1 MDQVLLNRVSQIRT
15 VASQIDQQLKYEE
28 SSIHRLTERIK
39 DLESEKVLLVK
50 AVGLIDRCI
59 QVISA
64 NGIGKIESIVSDGL
78 RRVFDD
84 PTLTLV
90 VEKKSLAR
98 GNAYSL
104 LVQKDGGEP
113 YDPMKSYGG
122 GVVNVIGLLLRLILI
137 KRFKL
142 AKLMILDEQFNN
154 VSAEY
159 LPTVSALLKTLTDKH
174 GYTILAVTHQPILAD
189 AANSI
194 YQVLCGTCGSG
205 DKCNCPKRGGKPPIL
220 RKVEGLELETLKS
233 FLHERSAAEEDQT
246 QVA

>member
-1 MDQVLLNRVSQIRT
+1 MDQILLNRVSQIRT
-15 VASQIDQQLKYEE
+15 VVGQIDQQLKYEE
-28 SSIHRLTERIK
+28 STIQRLSERIK
-39 DLESEKVLLVK
+39 ILESEKVLLVK

-104 LVQKDGGEP
+104 LVSKDGGEP

-122 GVVNVIGLLLRLILI
+122 GVVNVASFLLRIILI
-137 KRFKL
+137 KRFRLTKVL
-142 AKLMILDEQFNN
+142 VLDEQFNN
-154 VSAEY
+154 VSALY
-159 LPTVSALLKTLTDKH
+159 LPGVSALLRTMADNY
-174 GYTILAVTHQPILAD
+174 GYTILAISHQKQLAL
-189 AANSI
+189 AANKI
-194 YQVLCGTCGSG
+194 YRVIDG
-205 DKCNCPKRGGKPPIL
+205 DSFPKLEVVSDIESL
-220 RKVEGLELETLKS
+220 GLDDGHT
-233 FLHERSAAEEDQT
+233 D
-246 QVA
+246 

>member
-1 MDQVLLNRVSQIRT
+1 MDQSLLNRVAQVSTVVGQIN
-15 VASQIDQQLKYEE
+15 QQLEYEE

-39 DLESEKVLLVK
+39 TLESEKVLLVK

-142 AKLMILDEQFNN
+142 AKLIVLDEQFNN

-189 AANSI
+189 AADSI